1 MGQCNM
7 GPFLKIRKY
16 GSKQYGT
23 ISEKIAVSEPYENMG
38 SRIWVH
44 FLNFKKYGFM

>member
-1 MGQCNM
+1 MGQSNM
-7 GPFLKIRKY
+7 GPFLKIQKY
-16 GSKQYGT
+16 GLKQYGSF
-23 ISEKIAVSEPYENMG
+23 SEKIAVSEPYENMG